1 GGGPSAAASA
11 PTRRAKCA
19 ATSTSALG
27 SALSRS
33 MPATPRIEHAC
44 TVAFQFCCSVHCM
57 AILPAHAYLDRHGIP
72 YERRAFPPDTEKG
85 AASVARALG
94 FRERQMVKTLIF
106 ETDRGER
113 VL

>member
-1 GGGPSAAASA
+1 M
-11 PTRRAKCA
+11 T
-19 ATSTSALG
+19 
-27 SALSRS
+27 
-33 MPATPRIEHAC
+33 
-44 TVAFQFCCSVHCM
+44 
-57 AILPAHAYLDRHGIP
+57 ILPAHAYLDRHGIP

-113 VL
+113 VLVMLGGDQSAVSAHLKKVLENGTKALECRQCGEPYERIRKTEVQ